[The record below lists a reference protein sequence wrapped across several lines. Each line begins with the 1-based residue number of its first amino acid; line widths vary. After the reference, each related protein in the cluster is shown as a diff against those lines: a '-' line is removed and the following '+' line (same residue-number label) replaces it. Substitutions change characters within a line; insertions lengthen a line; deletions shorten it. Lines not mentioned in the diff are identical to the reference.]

1 MHRAVKT
8 LLVISVCCF
17 AGCDSDLTHRF
28 LDSCRVCGGALSTRA
43 QSCPHCGDPKE
54 VIAKRHYDGE
64 GQQAFVLFR
73 DTNADGIPDSTAGTN
88 MANIGNV
95 TVVED
100 TDELGQGTGTF
111 TATHDVTAFDPTP
124 GARNP
129 EFRAAYDEED
139 NFLGNVHEDTPM
151 MPQQD
156 AGFGAPS
163 VASFAENMGYDLTSD
178 LKIGGETL
186 YESGERAQFGMAM
199 NKAIDGVEAPAKRAE
214 IIQELVKKFYGEGG
228 LAGTNLSDAQVGQMS
243 NTIMK
248 NQANLTQYE
257 RDHGGSGVIG
267 EMAVQEWFRDFLEQ
281 QAESANEYEQKLEQ
295 LSRLT
300 GLTLDQLKQNPDSQT
315 IATMADIGNVTVV
328 EDTDELGR
336 GTGTF
341 TSEFHDPPD
350 SEMADR
356 YDEDDNFIGSY
367 HEDVSL
373 LPQEDAGHGAPARA
387 TFAENMGYVL
397 DEDDEVTVSTAT
409 GDKTVFEGG
418 ERAQFGIAMNRALD
432 GVTDPAERSKSIQ
445 QLVKKFYGKGGL
457 AGTNLSDA
465 QVAQMTHTIMKRQ
478 AVLFEYEKEYGGAG
492 VAGEQAAQEWF
503 RDFLAYRAKAV
514 YGKIRISA

>member
-1 MHRAVKT
+1 MHRAIET
-8 LLVISVCCF
+8 LLVIGMCCF

-111 TATHDVTAFDPTP
+111 TATENVTDYDHTP
-124 GARNP
+124 GASNP
-129 EFRAAYDEED
+129 EFVGIHDDNDE
-139 NFLGNVHEDTPM
+139 FLYSTHEDAAV
-151 MPQQD
+151 MPQED
-156 AGFGAPS
+156 GGKGAPVS
-163 VASFAENMGYDLTSD
+163 AHFAENMGHVISEDLTIDGNVLASTGD
-178 LKIGGETL
+178 T
-186 YESGERAQFGMAM
+186 AQFGTVM
-199 NKAIDGVEAPAKRAE
+199 NEALDGITDPAKRSE
-214 IIQELVKKFYGEGG
+214 IIQEIVKKFYGKDGI
-228 LAGTNLSDAQVGQMS
+228 AGTNLSDAQVIQMS

-281 QAESANEYEQKLEQ
+281 QAEAANEHEQKLEQ

-300 GLTLDQLKQNPDSQT
+300 GLTLDQLKQNPDSET
-315 IATMADIGNVTVV
+315 IATMANIGNVTVV
-328 EDTDELGR
+328 EDTDELGQ

-341 TSEFHDPPD
+341 TSVDSRPDIDTDDTQYGPILDVDGNETGDASHIDMPTQPEFD
-350 SEMADR
+350 SSGNLE
-356 YDEDDNFIGSY
+356 
-367 HEDVSL
+367 V
-373 LPQEDAGHGAPARA
+373 PA
-387 TFAENMGYVL
+387 TYGENMGYDL
-397 DEDDEVTVSTAT
+397 SEDLTVDGNVVASSGT
-409 GDKTVFEGG
+409 
-418 ERAQFGIAMNRALD
+418 RAQFGKVMNKALH
-432 GVTDPAERSKSIQ
+432 GVSDPAERSKIIQ
-445 QLVKKFYGKGGL
+445 QLVKKFYGKDGL

-465 QVAQMTHTIMKRQ
+465 QVIQMSNTIMKRQ
-478 AVLFEYEKEYGGAG
+478 ANLTEYEQQMGGEG
-492 VAGEQAAQEWF
+492 VAGEYAVQEWF

-514 YGKIRISA
+514 YGKSRISK